1 MTEILRPW
9 QRRQELM
16 GKWRYLLVVVSVLI
30 VTGPVFGQGHD
41 LHVPPLEAL
50 RLSPELLARVS
61 ALLPSRPGDI
71 FLQLQ
76 NGMTILIRENHSSQ
90 VVSCQL
96 LVRTGSIHE
105 GTHFFGGLSH
115 YLEHVVAGGSTRS
128 FSEQEVRDLLRE
140 MGGAANAYTTYDRTV
155 YFVNTTSA
163 RYGQAL
169 RLLLAYA
176 SEALLEPGEVA
187 REKAVIQQEYKL
199 GETDPRRELWRLFLA
214 TAYRK
219 HPIRHPIIGYEDVF
233 VTVSR
238 DDLLDYYRKRYAPQH
253 LVLAVVG
260 DVDIADAVRMV
271 LELTGGMARA
281 FDQPILVEEEPP
293 QVTPRWVEKS
303 FPPARL
309 TTMMVGVPSVSL
321 AHPDLY
327 ALDVL
332 AIILGR
338 GRTSRLYT
346 QLKDRQELVLSVD
359 AFSWTPAFAPGMFGF
374 SFSLER
380 DKVDATLAALWREV
394 EGVQERFVD
403 THELE
408 KAKRQIVADSVHSKE
423 SMAQMA
429 SGLAGSFVDT
439 GDPYFDDSYVEKIQA
454 VSREDVRRMARTY
467 LKRDVTT
474 VAILSPPRTEAKG
487 TGRGEA
493 QGGGEVRTVTLDNGL
508 KLLLKRNPALPLVEI
523 RVSGL
528 GGQYLEPEDLAGI
541 SSFTMALLTKGTEK
555 RSKRQIADTIE
566 QLGGSLASGS
576 GRNTYYVSLSILKG
590 DTDKGLELLAD
601 VLTNPSFPETEIE
614 KQRQDTLL
622 AIRRSDEN
630 WEQEVERLFRRNF
643 YGNHPYGRDI
653 LGAAES
659 VRRLGREQIKDFYRG
674 TVLPTNAVMAV
685 FGDIDPDTIVSKIS
699 AVLGTWRGS
708 DPVLKAWGR
717 PVEPLTGN
725 RRIEEKT
732 AKVSAGIFLGT
743 GGISIT
749 DPERPVLDVIDAVL
763 SGISY
768 PSGWLHEALRGGDR
782 SLVYVVHGFPAYGI
796 DSGHFGIVTQTTMS
810 NYQEVVRIILD
821 KLEKIQQQPLEPRKL
836 EVAKNMC
843 ITMHEMGLETNASQ
857 AASAAVN
864 EVLGLG
870 YDWDR
875 RYPEQIRQVQ
885 AENVLRLA
893 QRLFRHYLLVSAI
906 PERPVEAVIPP
917 EQRDRMHVK

>member
-1 MTEILRPW
+1 
-9 QRRQELM
+9 M
-16 GKWRYLLVVVSVLI
+16 GKWRSLLVIVSVLI
-30 VTGPVFGQGHD
+30 VTGPVFGQGRD
-41 LHVPPLEAL
+41 LHVPPLETFG
-50 RLSPELLARVS
+50 LSPEILDRVG
-61 ALLPSRPGDI
+61 AVLPSRPGDT

-76 NGMTILIRENHSSQ
+76 NGMTILIRENHSSR
-90 VVSCQL
+90 VVSCQV

-105 GTHFFGGLSH
+105 GNHLFGGLSH

-128 FSEQEVRDLLRE
+128 FSEREARKLLRE

-155 YFVNTTSA
+155 YFVNTTSD

-176 SEALLEPGEVA
+176 SQALLEPGEVA

-199 GETDPRRELWRLFLA
+199 GETDPGRELWRLFLE
-214 TAYRK
+214 TAYRR

-233 VTVSR
+233 VTVTR

-253 LVLAVVG
+253 LVLTVVG
-260 DVDIADAVRMV
+260 DVDTADAVRRV
-271 LELTGGMARA
+271 LELTAAMART
-281 FDQPILVEEEPP
+281 FDPPITVEEEPP
-293 QVTPRWVEKS
+293 QMTPRWVEKS

-309 TTMMVGVPSVSL
+309 TTMIVGVPSVSL
-321 AHPDLY
+321 NHPDLY
-327 ALDVL
+327 ALDIL
-332 AIILGR
+332 AIILGK
-338 GRTSRLYT
+338 GRTSRLYIR
-346 QLKDRQELVLSVD
+346 LKDREELVLSAD

-394 EGVQERFVD
+394 EGIQERFVE

-408 KAKRQIVADSVHSKE
+408 KAKRQIVADSVRSRE

-429 SGLAGSFVDT
+429 SSLAGAFVDT

-454 VSREDVRRMARTY
+454 VSREDVRRVARAY
-467 LKRDVTT
+467 LRREVST
-474 VAILSPPRTEAKG
+474 VAILSPPRAEARG
-487 TGRGEA
+487 TGKGEA
-493 QGGGEVRTVTLDNGL
+493 PGGAGEVRTVTLDNGL
-508 KLLLKRNPALPLVEI
+508 KLLLKRNPALPLVEF

-528 GGQYLEPEDLAGI
+528 GGQYVEPEELAGI

-555 RSKRQIADTIE
+555 RSKRQIAETIE

-576 GRNTYYVSLSILKG
+576 GRNTYYISLSILKR

-601 VLTNPSFPETEIE
+601 VLTNPSFPEAEIE

-643 YGNHPYGRDI
+643 YGSHPYGGDI
-653 LGAAES
+653 LGTGES
-659 VRRLGREQIKDFYRG
+659 VRRIGREEIRGFYRG
-674 TVLPTNAVMAV
+674 TVLPANAVMAV
-685 FGDIDPDTIVSKIS
+685 FGDIDPDTMVSKIS
-699 AVLGTWRGS
+699 AILGTWRAS
-708 DPVLKAWGR
+708 SPLLKARGR
-717 PVEPLTGN
+717 QLEPLTAD
-725 RRIEEKT
+725 RRIEQKT

-743 GGISIT
+743 DGVSVT

-768 PSGWLHEALRGGDR
+768 PSGWLHEALRGADR

-796 DSGHFGIVTQTTMS
+796 DSGYFGIVAQTTMS
-810 NYQEVVRIILD
+810 NYQEVVGIILD
-821 KLEKIQQQPLEPRKL
+821 KLQKIQQQPLEPREL
-836 EVAKNMC
+836 ELAKNMC
-843 ITMHEMGLETNASQ
+843 VTMHEMGLETNASQ
-857 AASAAVN
+857 AASATVN

-870 YDWDR
+870 YDWDS
-875 RYPEQIRQVQ
+875 RYPEQIKQVQ
-885 AENVLRLA
+885 AKDVLRVA
-893 QRLFRHYLLVSAI
+893 QRLFQHHLLVSAI

-917 EQRDRMHVK
+917 ERQDRMHVK

>member
-1 MTEILRPW
+1 
-9 QRRQELM
+9 M
-16 GKWRYLLVVVSVLI
+16 GKWRYLLVIVSVLL
-30 VTGPVFGQGHD
+30 VTGPVFGQGQD

-50 RLSPELLARVS
+50 GLSPELLDRVS
-61 ALLPSRPGDI
+61 ALLPSRPGDT

-76 NGMTILIRENHSSQ
+76 NGMTVLIRENHSSR
-90 VVSCQL
+90 VVSCQV
-96 LVRTGSIHE
+96 LVHTGSIHE

-128 FSEQEVRDLLRE
+128 FSEQEARELLRG

-199 GETDPRRELWRLFLA
+199 GETDPGRELWLLFMA

-233 VTVSR
+233 VTVTR

-253 LVLAVVG
+253 LVLTVVG
-260 DVDIADAVRMV
+260 DVDTADAVRRV
-271 LELTGGMARA
+271 LELTGEMART
-281 FDQPILVEEEPP
+281 FDPPIIVEEEPP
-293 QVTPRWVEKS
+293 QVTPRWVEKP

-309 TTMMVGVPSVSL
+309 TTMMVGVPSVAL
-321 AHPDLY
+321 THPDLY

-332 AIILGR
+332 AIILGK

-359 AFSWTPAFAPGMFGF
+359 AFSWTPPYARGMFGF

-380 DKVDATLAALWREV
+380 DKVDATLASLWREV

-439 GDPYFDDSYVEKIQA
+439 GDPYFDNSYVDEIQA
-454 VSREDVRRMARTY
+454 VSREDVRRVARTY
-467 LKRDVTT
+467 LKRDLST
-474 VAILSPPRTEAKG
+474 VAIISPPRAEAKG
-487 TGRGEA
+487 AGKEEA
-493 QGGGEVRTVTLDNGL
+493 PGGGEVRTVTLDNGL
-508 KLLLKRNPALPLVEI
+508 KLLLKRNPALPLVEF

-528 GGQYLEPEDLAGI
+528 GGQYVEPEGLPGI

-555 RSKRQIADTIE
+555 RSKRQIAEMIE

-576 GRNTYYVSLSILKG
+576 GRNTYYVSLSILKR

-622 AIRRSDEN
+622 AIRRLDEN

-643 YGNHPYGRDI
+643 YGSHPYGGDI
-653 LGAAES
+653 LGTTES
-659 VRRLGREQIKDFYRG
+659 VRRMGREKLRDFYRG
-674 TVLPTNAVMAV
+674 VVLPTNAVVAV
-685 FGDIDPDTIVSKIS
+685 FGDIDPDTMVSKMS
-699 AVLGTWRGS
+699 AILGKWHGS
-708 DPVLKAWGR
+708 ARVLKAQGK
-717 PVEPLTGN
+717 PVEPLTAD

-743 GGISIT
+743 DGVSVT
-749 DPERPVLDVIDAVL
+749 DPERPVLDVIDAIL

-796 DSGHFGIVTQTTMS
+796 DGGHFGIVTQTTMS

-821 KLEKIQQQPLEPRKL
+821 KLQKIQQQPLEPGEL

-843 ITMHEMGLETNASQ
+843 ITMHEMGLETNAAQ
-857 AASAAVN
+857 AASATVN

-885 AENVLRLA
+885 AEDVLRVA
-893 QRLFRHYLLVSAI
+893 RRLFQHHLLVSAI

-917 EQRDRMHVK
+917 EQRERLHMR